1 MTQKIRWVLA
11 HEPIEL
17 FLRAAKV
24 FASEV
29 NAKAEGALDIEVMT
43 LSEYAEKY
51 NNGVVVTKH
60 ELVDMINR
68 GDIEMSQTYTV
79 DIGEHDHEF
88 RALDMPFLFESH
100 DHATR
105 VFEGPIGQSLLDGLA
120 KSAGVKGLAFTYSG
134 GFRIIPGQEGI
145 DTIEDIRDLKLRTS
159 FSPVAIETFKA
170 VGADVVPMELE
181 EMTDAIQDADI
192 QVGEST
198 YPRVYA
204 LGQDRV
210 SKVINHTEHSLFLTS
225 ILINQDFFA
234 GLGEELQ
241 GIVADAAK
249 VAANYERVISI
260 EDVALTQAKAESDGI
275 VVKRMSEEER
285 ARFKAATAHVYDMFP
300 ELSETVKK
308 IQDCK

>member
-43 LSEYAEKY
+43 MNEYSAKY

-79 DIGEHDHEF
+79 DIGEYDHEF

-100 DHATR
+100 DHATK
-105 VFEGPIGQSLLDGLA
+105 VFEGPIGQSLLDGLTE
-120 KSAGVKGLAFTYSG
+120 SAGVKGLAFTYSG
-134 GFRIIPGQEGI
+134 GYRIIPGQEGI

-170 VGADVVPMELE
+170 VGANVVPMELE

-198 YPRVYA
+198 YPRIYA

-234 GLGEELQ
+234 TLGEELQ
-241 GIVADAAK
+241 GIVVDAAK
-249 VAANYERVISI
+249 TAANYERVISI
-260 EDVALTQAKAESDGI
+260 EGVALTQAKAESDGI
-275 VVKRMSEEER
+275 EVRRMSTEEK

-300 ELSETVKK
+300 ELAGTVKK
-308 IQDCK
+308 IQDTK

>member
-1 MTQKIRWVLA
+1 MTKNIKWVLA

-29 NAKAEGALDIEVMT
+29 NARANGALDIEVMT
-43 LSEYAEKY
+43 MNEYSAKY
-51 NNGVVVTKH
+51 NNGIVVTKH

-79 DIGEHDHEF
+79 DIGEYDHEF

-105 VFEGPIGQSLLDGLA
+105 VFEGPIGESLLAGLSQ
-120 KSAGVKGLAFTYSG
+120 SAGVKGLAFTYSG
-134 GFRIIPGQEGI
+134 GFRIIPGQEEVSR
-145 DTIEDIRDLKLRTS
+145 IEDLRGLKLRTS

-181 EMTDAIQDADI
+181 EMTDAIQDKDI

-198 YPRVYA
+198 YPRIYA
-204 LGQDRV
+204 LGQDKV

-225 ILINQDFFA
+225 ILINQDFWA
-234 GLGEELQ
+234 DLGEELQ

-260 EDVALTQAKAESDGI
+260 EDVALTQSKAESDGI
-275 VVKRMSEEER
+275 EVRRMSQEER
-285 ARFKAATAHVYDMFP
+285 ARFKEATAHVYDMFP
-300 ELSETVKK
+300 ELMGTVKK
-308 IQDCK
+308 IQDLK